1 MSLANWVSLNIFG
14 FACET
19 SSTGS
24 ECHVGS
30 SVGPTSEWVSGTIP
44 DTLLNKDPSVGS
56 EGSVSE

>member
-30 SVGPTSEWVSGTIP
+30 VGPSSEWVSGTIP
-44 DTLLNKDPSVGS
+44 DTLLKKDPSVES